1 MVKNNSPTF
10 KIRKVREL
18 MTLIEKNTLFS
29 INVNQKRKKSQK
41 HIQVYIKLIYEKLYL
56 KYIKKS
62 YSTDEQKF
70 LR

>member
-1 MVKNNSPTF
+1 
-10 KIRKVREL
+10 